1 LAIEEMRTFPKAM
14 GKWEDLQRRPRE
26 KEELI
31 DDVKHMKVEEN
42 MLEGTR
48 GREDA
53 LRKVEDARAA

>member
-1 LAIEEMRTFPKAM
+1 M

-26 KEELI
+26 KEELM

-42 MLEGTR
+42 ALEGTR

-53 LRKVEDARAA
+53 LGKVEDARAG